1 MISNTI
7 INNTGGPL
15 ANYNIK
21 VANGDLDDHVQHHLL
36 HDACVVK
43 VFSSK
48 VRWGLVGLKF
58 DQVSLRV
65 NDSKFNYENIKE

>member
-1 MISNTI
+1 MPMLPNGDYVVMAS
-7 INNTGGPL
+7 
-15 ANYNIK
+15 
-21 VANGDLDDHVQHHLL
+21 VADGDLDDHTQHHLL

-58 DQVSLRV
+58 DKVLLSVS
-65 NDSKFNYENIKE
+65 KE